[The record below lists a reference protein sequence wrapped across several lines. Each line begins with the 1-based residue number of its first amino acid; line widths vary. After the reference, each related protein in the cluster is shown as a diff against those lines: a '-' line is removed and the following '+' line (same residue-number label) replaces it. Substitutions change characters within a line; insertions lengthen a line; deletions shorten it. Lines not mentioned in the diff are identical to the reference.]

1 VDLSKVARILQII
14 QTFVPIFEKALPGA
28 KRGVEKKEAVTNCV
42 VANEEGTEMEEAVK
56 SDKGRDIIGSII
68 DAVVLAEKILR

>member
-28 KRGVEKKEAVTNCV
+28 KRGAEKKEAVTNCV
-42 VANEEGTEMEEAVK
+42 VANEEGTDMEEVVK
-56 SDKGRDIIGSII
+56 SEEGRKKIWDII
-68 DAVVLAEKILR
+68 DAVVSMEKILR